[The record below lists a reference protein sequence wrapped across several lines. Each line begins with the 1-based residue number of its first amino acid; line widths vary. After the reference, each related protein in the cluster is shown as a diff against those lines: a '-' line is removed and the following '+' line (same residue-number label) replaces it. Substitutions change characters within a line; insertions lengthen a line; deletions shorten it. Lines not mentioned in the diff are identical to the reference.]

1 MKKALF
7 TTSDF
12 VRPANDP
19 EKGGYILQVIPV
31 LENGQH
37 YDYRFLD
44 YRSGEIC
51 RHHEDEI
58 MKFDKP
64 ADFDNPQQRRR
75 VKPLAIGDT
84 VFDCEVHL
92 FAEIVNIDKF
102 GFVHLDQSKTLELNK
117 RHFDYDAELY
127 NATWVVSDTDC
138 LYQLV
143 PGRVD
148 HREGLPICYE
158 HNTTMDNYPYYSPFL
173 DENLFYIETKQEN
186 STEDVPD
193 EGITLLH
200 EDPAFILK
208 DSAAVAR
215 YLKDSVLKTYQENGN
230 NPNILLFLDEKRHPL
245 TLVSFK
251 EKVPSAGIITIPKE
265 PEDKDLFT
273 VLAARVTGTSPLPT
287 ASQMRLL
294 GTEADDAIHE
304 ALKPL
309 GADINEKLLLGDDRF
324 YSFALGA
331 EKNYPIEEKKET
343 TESTDEDHIV
353 NAPAGEEETIEVMLT
368 EERFP
373 KAFNNKLRELMDQK
387 AFDSEDEAR
396 AWIRSTPFVLELYY
410 EKDSGLFAVE
420 SEALDSCPETICSP
434 YTKTPFK
441 DNED

>member
-37 YDYRFLD
+37 YDYTFLD

-58 MKFDKP
+58 MMFDKP

-84 VFDCEVHL
+84 VFDCEKHL
-92 FAEIVNIDKF
+92 FAVITDIDKF
-102 GFVHLDQSKTLELNK
+102 GFVHLDQNSTLELNQ
-117 RHFDYDAELY
+117 RHFDCDAELDG
-127 NATWVVSDTDC
+127 ATWVVCDTDC

-148 HREGLPICYE
+148 RREGMPICYE

-173 DENLFYIETKQEN
+173 DENLFYIETQREDN
-186 STEDVPD
+186 TEDVP
-193 EGITLLH
+193 
-200 EDPAFILK
+200 
-208 DSAAVAR
+208 V
-215 YLKDSVLKTYQENGN
+215 
-230 NPNILLFLDEKRHPL
+230 
-245 TLVSFK
+245 
-251 EKVPSAGIITIPKE
+251 
-265 PEDKDLFT
+265 
-273 VLAARVTGTSPLPT
+273 
-287 ASQMRLL
+287 
-294 GTEADDAIHE
+294 
-304 ALKPL
+304 
-309 GADINEKLLLGDDRF
+309 
-324 YSFALGA
+324 
-331 EKNYPIEEKKET
+331 EEKKET
-343 TESTDEDHIV
+343 TENPDEDHIV
-353 NAPAGEEETIEVMLT
+353 IAPAGEEETIEVMLT

-420 SEALDSCPETICSP
+420 SEALESCPESICSP

-441 DNED
+441 DIED